1 VSNHRAV
8 NAQVNYISEF
18 SEWYTAGG
26 ESGLVDGKLGTLNFR
41 DGAWQGFWGDDLECT
56 IQLYSASEIS
66 SVSAYF
72 YQYNNSWIFIP
83 TEMTVEVSSD
93 GKNWKSWE
101 TVSSNNDPKQRGKF
115 IQLIQIRS
123 TTPEQVTFIRLTAKN
138 IEKVPDW
145 HEAAGSDAW
154 IFIDEIIVE

>member
-1 VSNHRAV
+1 
-8 NAQVNYISEF
+8 
-18 SEWYTAGG
+18 
-26 ESGLVDGKLGTLNFR
+26 
-41 DGAWQGFWGDDLECT
+41 
-56 IQLYSASEIS
+56 
-66 SVSAYF
+66 
-72 YQYNNSWIFIP
+72 
-83 TEMTVEVSSD
+83 VEVSID

-115 IQLIQIRS
+115 IQSIQIRS